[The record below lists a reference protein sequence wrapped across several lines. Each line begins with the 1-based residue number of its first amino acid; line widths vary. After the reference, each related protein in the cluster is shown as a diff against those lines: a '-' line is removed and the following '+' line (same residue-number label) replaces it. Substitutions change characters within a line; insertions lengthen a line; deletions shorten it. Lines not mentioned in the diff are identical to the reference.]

1 MEVQAVGGRERAQA
15 VRQVPHR
22 LVGLEA
28 HDLCDAGM
36 FADEGSHGPLGD
48 AHQLRVGMAP
58 GQGPDERRGQKDVA
72 DRAEADQENA
82 QHAANV
88 SLALPGFASRV

>member
-1 MEVQAVGGRERAQA
+1 MGGRERAEA
-15 VRQVPHR
+15 LRQVPHG

-28 HDLCDAGM
+28 HDLRDAGM
-36 FADEGSHGPLGD
+36 LTDEGGHGPLGD
-48 AHQLRVGMAP
+48 ADQLRVGMAP
-58 GQGPDERRGQKDVA
+58 GEGPDERRGQQDVA

>member
-1 MEVQAVGGRERAQA
+1 MGGPERAEA
-15 VRQVPHR
+15 LRQVPHR

-28 HDLCDAGM
+28 HHLRDAGM
-36 FADEGSHGPLGD
+36 FTHERSHGAFGD
-48 AHQLRVGMAP
+48 VDELRVGMAP
-58 GQGPDERRGQKDVA
+58 GDGPDERRSQQDVA
-72 DRAEADQENA
+72 DRAETDEKNT